1 MEYLEISA
9 KTVEEATKKALT
21 QLNVGLDKVEITV
34 LNEGKSG
41 ILGLGS
47 EDARIRVKLMQ
58 PPKNEDSE
66 AREIAR
72 DVLENLLSKMGV
84 QSEIKVESPQA
95 LPAEEG
101 EEEPVVF
108 NISGEDLGILIGR
121 RGQTLDALQYFV
133 RLITSRKAKSRP
145 PIVVDVE
152 GYKQH
157 RYDDLRVLAVNV
169 AAQVKAKGLSI
180 RLEPMPAYERRIIHL
195 TLANDAE
202 VKTESIGEG
211 DARRVVVSPERRK

>member
-1 MEYLEISA
+1 M
-9 KTVEEATKKALT
+9 EEATKKALT